1 MKTDTNTRI
10 AERLRGL
17 SVGDRDWLLEAL
29 APEECRFVS
38 AALRA
43 HREQTP
49 GETSPA
55 ERKTGPASQP
65 TDGPVDRL
73 NAASPEEIA
82 RILGPLPDWAMAL
95 VLAMHPWSWA
105 QAYLGEHTPERVRAL
120 RALALELECVK
131 PAVRSALLG
140 LLVAQLEPQTPKSPA
155 SLNFDAALEHAMQR
169 LSIPELRLHRGMDR
183 L

>member
-1 MKTDTNTRI
+1 MKTDTNARI
-10 AERLRGL
+10 AERLRNL
-17 SVGDRDWLLEAL
+17 SAGDRDWLLGAL
-29 APEECRFVS
+29 APEECRLVS

-43 HREQTP
+43 HRQQTP
-49 GETSPA
+49 GETAPA
-55 ERKTGPASQP
+55 ERKTGQDTQP
-65 TDGPVDRL
+65 TGGPVERL
-73 NAASPEEIA
+73 NAASLEEMT

-95 VLAMHPWSWA
+95 VLAMHPWRWA

-131 PAVRSALLG
+131 PAVRSALAD
-140 LLVAQLEPQTPKSPA
+140 LLVAQLEPQAPKSPA
-155 SLNFDAALEHAMQR
+155 SHNFDAALERAMER

>member
-1 MKTDTNTRI
+1 MKTETNARI
-10 AERLRGL
+10 AERLRNL
-17 SVGDRDWLLEAL
+17 SVGDRDWLLGAL

-49 GETSPA
+49 GEAPSA
-55 ERKTGPASQP
+55 ERKAGPVSPP

-73 NAASPEEIA
+73 NAASPQEIA

-95 VLAMHPWSWA
+95 ALAMHPWRWA
-105 QAYLGEHTPERVRAL
+105 QAYLDEHTPERVRAL
-120 RALALELECVK
+120 RELALELECVK
-131 PAVRSALLG
+131 PAVRSALLE
-140 LLVAQLEPQTPKSPA
+140 LLVTQLEPQTPKSPA
-155 SLNFDAALEHAMQR
+155 SLNFDAALERAMER

-183 L
+183 I